1 MKSYLRTTI
10 FLLFLFGISGCTRMI
25 VGSIMQPTVDNLQ
38 QQTDLEL
45 VCDGTPA
52 FLLMI
57 DSMLAS
63 DPDDES
69 LLLTATQAFTAYT
82 AALDACGRPERAM
95 VISEKAKKYGLA
107 FLSQTS
113 QHPFSPTTPLPD
125 FQQTLA
131 AMDTND
137 VPALFWAGNGWATWI
152 RYQGGSPASM
162 AQLVRV
168 EQMML
173 RLVELDETY
182 YQGGGHIFLGVYYG
196 SKPPLLGGK
205 PELSRAHFEKALAIG
220 NREFLPTQVA
230 YAETYAK
237 MTYNRDLFEQL
248 LQEVVSFSIEKR
260 PDIALINQVAKRRA
274 AQLLEQA
281 DQFF

>member
-1 MKSYLRTTI
+1 
-10 FLLFLFGISGCTRMI
+10 MI

-63 DPDDES
+63 NPDDKS
-69 LLLTATQAFTAYT
+69 LLLAATQAFTSYT
-82 AALDACGRPERAM
+82 AALDGCGRPERA
-95 VISEKAKKYGLA
+95 VVVSEKAKKYGLA
-107 FLSQTS
+107 FLARTGHRSFASTI
-113 QHPFSPTTPLPD
+113 PLPE
-125 FQQTLA
+125 FQKALA
-131 AMDTND
+131 EMDKKD

-168 EQMML
+168 EQLMQ
-173 RLVELDETY
+173 RSVELDETY
-182 YQGGGHIFLGVYYG
+182 YHGGGHIFLGVYYG

-205 PELSRAHFEKALAIG
+205 PELSRAHFEKALAISD
-220 NREFLPTQVA
+220 REFLPAQVA

-248 LQEVVSFSIEKR
+248 LQEVISFPVEKR
-260 PDIALINQVAKRRA
+260 PDITLVNQVAKRRA
-274 AQLLEQA
+274 VKLLEQI